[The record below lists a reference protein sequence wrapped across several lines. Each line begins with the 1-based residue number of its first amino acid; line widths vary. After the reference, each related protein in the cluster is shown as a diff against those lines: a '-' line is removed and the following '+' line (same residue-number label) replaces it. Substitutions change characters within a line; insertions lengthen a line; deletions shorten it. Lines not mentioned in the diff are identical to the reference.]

1 MTSRIETGRE
11 ILRSTIGDAY
21 YQRRRDSTNSFNEP
35 LRRLTD
41 EYCFG
46 EVWGDPA
53 LPPKIRSMLVV
64 ALLAC
69 LGRNNELKTH
79 LGGAINNGCNV
90 EELRGVLLQVA
101 IYCGI
106 PAGVESTRIAEE
118 VLRERGLLDSG
129 ASGTP

>member
-1 MTSRIETGRE
+1 MTSRIEAGRE

-21 YQRRRDSTNSFNEP
+21 YQRRCDTTNAFNEP

-53 LPPKIRSMLVV
+53 LPPKTRSMLVV
-64 ALLAC
+64 VLLASM
-69 LGRNNELKTH
+69 GRNTELKTH
-79 LGGAINNGCNV
+79 LGGAINNGCSA
-90 EELRGVLLQVA
+90 EEIRGALLQVA

-118 VLRERGLLDSG
+118 VLRERNLLD
-129 ASGTP
+129 GTQPLKR